1 MPKDLEFVEKI
12 LITYHKEKYIVDFW
26 KGYIMATNTFE
37 REICIQSSNAVRRL
51 SHAMNSKNKKVIDT
65 VPAYTAEDRNIGEEL
80 LKQLVYRSKRS
91 SN

>member
-1 MPKDLEFVEKI
+1 
-12 LITYHKEKYIVDFW
+12 
-26 KGYIMATNTFE
+26 MATNTFE

-51 SHAMNSKNKKVIDT
+51 SHAMNSKNKNKVIDT

-91 SN
+91 LN